1 MPMNSAEM
9 FRLLEDIPKGSEAMI
24 TRVLHTIT
32 EKGEW
37 LFLML
42 RAHYKIISN
51 KMSINNRFFVFDK
64 TLRIIKTKWLDYLV
78 C

>member
-1 MPMNSAEM
+1 MPMNSSEM

-32 EKGEW
+32 EKGKW
-37 LFLML
+37 LFLIL
-42 RAHYKIISN
+42 RAPYKIICDN
-51 KMSINNRFFVFDK
+51 ICIDNRVFVFDK
-64 TLRIIKTKWLDYLV
+64 KLRIIKIKRLDYLI

>member
-9 FRLLEDIPKGSEAMI
+9 FRLLEEIPKGSEAMI

-37 LFLML
+37 LNF
-42 RAHYKIISN
+42 Y
-51 KMSINNRFFVFDK
+51 F
-64 TLRIIKTKWLDYLV
+64 
-78 C
+78 

>member
-9 FRLLEDIPKGSEAMI
+9 FRLLEDIPKGSETMI

-37 LFLML
+37 LIFKGMD
-42 RAHYKIISN
+42 N
-51 KMSINNRFFVFDK
+51 KLFFK
-64 TLRIIKTKWLDYLV
+64 
-78 C
+78 

>member
-1 MPMNSAEM
+1 MPMNSVEM

-37 LFLML
+37 IFLFLKE
-42 RAHYKIISN
+42 HYKIICN
-51 KMSINNRFFVFDK
+51 KMCLDNHFFIFNK
-64 TLRIIKTKWLDYLV
+64 KLIILKTKWLDYLI

>member
-1 MPMNSAEM
+1 MFSNSQGEVKRSIIKLLPQPIQNMPMNSAEM

-37 LFLML
+37 LFLIL
-42 RAHYKIISN
+42 RAHY
-51 KMSINNRFFVFDK
+51 
-64 TLRIIKTKWLDYLV
+64 
-78 C
+78 

>member
-32 EKGEW
+32 EKGKW
-37 LFLML
+37 LFLIL
-42 RAHYKIISN
+42 RAHYKIICD
-51 KMSINNRFFVFDK
+51 KMSIDNRVF
-64 TLRIIKTKWLDYLV
+64 
-78 C
+78 CF

>member
-9 FRLLEDIPKGSEAMI
+9 LRLLEDIPKGSEAMI

-37 LFLML
+37 LFLIL
-42 RAHYKIISN
+42 RSHNKITSN
-51 KMSINNRFFVFDK
+51 KMSIDNRFFCF
-64 TLRIIKTKWLDYLV
+64 
-78 C
+78 